1 MADEANL
8 ILQLARDSVVDRNL
22 SVDPPLSLVSGRV
35 VLDYIAPG
43 ELARLGLTQAGEV
56 IMSVLSPEALARE
69 SQQIRDVI
77 RQAPATD
84 QPLVIVVQ
92 AAEQLREDE
101 LGVVA
106 DAAARAHRLVILRV
120 MMDS

>member
-1 MADEANL
+1 MTDEAAL
-8 ILQLARDSVVDRNL
+8 IVQLARHGVVDRNL
-22 SVDPPLSLVSGRV
+22 SADPPPSLVSGRA
-35 VLDYIAPG
+35 VLDYTAPE
-43 ELARLGLTQAGEV
+43 ELARLELARAGEV

-69 SQQIRDVI
+69 SQQVRDVI

-101 LGVVA
+101 LAVVA
-106 DAAARAHRLVILRV
+106 DAAADAHRLVILRV
-120 MMDS
+120 MTDS